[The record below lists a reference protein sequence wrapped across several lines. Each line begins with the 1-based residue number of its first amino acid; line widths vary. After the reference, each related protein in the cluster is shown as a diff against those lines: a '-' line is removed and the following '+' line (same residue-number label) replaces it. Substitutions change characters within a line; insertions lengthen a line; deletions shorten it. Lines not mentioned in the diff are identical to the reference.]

1 VSNFDQIGPAKER
14 RVALASSVSDRAVRV
29 YVFSLRKRVANCG
42 ARLWFRAQCGM
53 DCILGFSGFQ
63 SDCDIVEQLK
73 KYASLTD
80 REQSVAQLAL
90 TVREQRVAQLAAGGP
105 SNKAIAFELGLIEG
119 TAKVHM
125 HSIFQKLDIR
135 TRWALMASPI
145 IG

>member
-63 SDCDIVEQLK
+63 SDCVIVEQLEK
-73 KYASLTD
+73 NASLT
-80 REQSVAQLAL
+80 A
-90 TVREQRVAQLAAGGP
+90 REQRVAQLAAGGL

-119 TAKVHM
+119 TVKVHM
-125 HSIFQKLDIR
+125 HSIFQKLGIR
-135 TRWALMASPI
+135 TRWSLIASPI